1 MELDPDRARGD
12 CATGRTSY
20 LLPMPDFFPR
30 HSVAW
35 KLEEPAAFRRLSL
48 SLVEMAAITGVVLR
62 LLRPLV
68 LARAGTSWA
77 MVGAF
82 YAGIAVLIC
91 LMATAHLGNYPV
103 RQWLWRAP
111 AFVGIE
117 VAAEMLT
124 SLVLIAL
131 RRETLG
137 ATALADFHDWPAMAV
152 RTLIYRFGVV
162 ATFALALAGVVQ
174 LVRYLLLRHEHRD
187 HTVAA
192 VHEERVREEAEQH
205 RHALDDK
212 GAH

>member
-1 MELDPDRARGD
+1 
-12 CATGRTSY
+12 
-20 LLPMPDFFPR
+20 MPDFFPR

-68 LARAGTSWA
+68 LTRIGASWA

-82 YAGIAVLIC
+82 YAVVAVLLC
-91 LMATAHLGNYPV
+91 LMATTHLGNYPV
-103 RQWLWRAP
+103 RQWLWRVP
-111 AFVGIE
+111 AFVGVE

-124 SLVLIAL
+124 SLLLIAA

-152 RTLIYRFGVV
+152 RTLLYRSGVLFS
-162 ATFALALAGVVQ
+162 FALALAGVVQ
-174 LVRYLLLRHEHRD
+174 LVRYALLKHEHRG

-192 VHEERVREEAEQH
+192 VHDERVREEAEHQQH
-205 RHALDDK
+205 ILREKEAP
-212 GAH
+212 